1 MKRLIVLLI
10 VMVLFTTVTYA
21 DLNEVE
27 VIIPEFGVTIGEE
40 TIDNEHNEYPLIV
53 YNDITYFPMTWN
65 FSRSLGLLSN
75 WNSETGLTIG
85 QSSETEELIQDKSV
99 INDLS
104 KTYSAMIADF
114 YIDLNGSEINNSEED
129 YPILVFRDITYFPL
143 TWKFTVDEFG
153 WESGWDA
160 NKGLSIANNNIKT
173 TVNIDASSNN
183 ATTVSDVNNSS
194 VAVSNNNIDNSVND
208 SNNVYNDHS
217 TNITNNIDNS
227 LDVSSESKLDAL
239 LAEIQKLNETNISS
253 GSLLISLIL
262 KDNDTNE
269 VLSGATV
276 YLNDMPVGVS
286 DGRGIVEIEV
296 YKYAKYA
303 IEIKHNDY
311 YSTSFEGSYNDSQ
324 IVNQMMI
331 NKSSSNII
339 IPGDSAYLQNANI
352 QISSDGRIIL
362 NTNNSRLSIKSGSLV
377 KDLVSI
383 VENIEGVIDVLVWH
397 DNGSEASMTTEIRN
411 VHNLTV
417 KTTSGESLIRI
428 DVVNN

>member
-1 MKRLIVLLI
+1 
-10 VMVLFTTVTYA
+10 
-21 DLNEVE
+21 
-27 VIIPEFGVTIGEE
+27 
-40 TIDNEHNEYPLIV
+40 
-53 YNDITYFPMTWN
+53 
-65 FSRSLGLLSN
+65 
-75 WNSETGLTIG
+75 
-85 QSSETEELIQDKSV
+85 
-99 INDLS
+99 
-104 KTYSAMIADF
+104 
-114 YIDLNGSEINNSEED
+114 
-129 YPILVFRDITYFPL
+129 
-143 TWKFTVDEFG
+143 
-153 WESGWDA
+153 
-160 NKGLSIANNNIKT
+160 
-173 TVNIDASSNN
+173 
-183 ATTVSDVNNSS
+183 
-194 VAVSNNNIDNSVND
+194 VND